1 MASVKIIPAMPQ
13 AGKTGSSV
21 KEKPRLRVA
30 AYCRVS
36 TDTEEQ
42 ATSYETQVEHYT
54 EYISRNPEW
63 TLAGIYADDGI
74 SGTNTKNRVEFNRMM
89 DDCEAGRIDMIIT
102 KSISRFA
109 RNTLDCLKHIRAL
122 KAQNTPVYFEKES
135 INPLD
140 AKGEVLLTIMAS
152 LAQQKSQCPRTSSW
166 GFSTATS
173 RDRCWLTTT
182 AFWATPRMR
191 KAISSLI
198 RNRLKS

>member
-13 AGKTGSSV
+13 SGKTGSSV

-74 SGTNTKNRVEFNRMM
+74 SGTNTKNRPEFNRMM
-89 DDCEAGRIDMIIT
+89 EDCGAGRIDMVLT

-109 RNTLDCLKHIRAL
+109 RNTLD
-122 KAQNTPVYFEKES
+122 
-135 INPLD
+135 
-140 AKGEVLLTIMAS
+140 
-152 LAQQKSQCPRTSSW
+152 
-166 GFSTATS
+166 
-173 RDRCWLTTT
+173 
-182 AFWATPRMR
+182 
-191 KAISSLI
+191 
-198 RNRLKS
+198 